1 MNGVHDMKNNRKRV
15 ASKLAWGLFWLLIA
29 ALILAN
35 YFGGFV
41 QLGAWSVII
50 AAIAFAILVYCIATL
65 SIASVPI
72 PLAALYYIFQ
82 TPLELPYMS
91 FWMMVL
97 VTLLLTCGLHVLLP
111 RKLRSVGA
119 FKVSFDGDSV
129 RRGGGRH
136 DADEGGVLVEEGEDE
151 NNPYIR
157 VKFGHVCR
165 YLHSECLESAQ
176 LECSCGAMEVFFDHV
191 QLSPDGAEI
200 YVKCS
205 LGSLELYVPSHWNV
219 INNMNA
225 SLGNADVGK
234 RREPIDEDAPIITI
248 NGGVTLGNV
257 EVHRIRC

>member
-1 MNGVHDMKNNRKRV
+1 MNGVYNMNKKKRV

-50 AAIAFAILVYCIATL
+50 AAIACAILVYCIATL
-65 SIASVPI
+65 SFASIPI

-82 TPLELPYMS
+82 VPLELPYVS

-97 VTLLLTCGLHVLLP
+97 VALLLTCGLHVLLP
-111 RKLRSVGA
+111 RRFRNVGA
-119 FKVSFDGDSV
+119 FKVSFDGSS
-129 RRGGGRH
+129 RGGRVHGGGDET
-136 DADEGGVLVEEGEDE
+136 DALVEEGEDE

-157 VKFGHVCR
+157 VKFGHISR

-176 LECSCGAMEVFFDHV
+176 LECSCGAMEVYFDHV

-219 INNMNA
+219 INNMSA

-234 RREPIDEDAPIITI
+234 RREPIDEDAPMITI

-257 EVHRIRC
+257 EIHRIRC